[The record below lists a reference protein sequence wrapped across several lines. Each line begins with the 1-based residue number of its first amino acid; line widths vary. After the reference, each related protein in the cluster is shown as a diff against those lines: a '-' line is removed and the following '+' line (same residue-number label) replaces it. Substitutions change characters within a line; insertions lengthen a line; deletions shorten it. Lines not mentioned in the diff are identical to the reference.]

1 MNRLLLLFVALFMT
15 TAIHAREPQR
25 GYRGFIDWENTI
37 GVLDYSHISY
47 GYFDQEKLAEVYGHR
62 TRWLSGV
69 STSHGYQFNSHIY
82 TGIGIMFSHAISAGD
97 IMLPVFAHF
106 RYDYTKGK
114 FRPFVELR
122 GGYNFRE
129 GGGVYFSP
137 AVGYRLNWGRK
148 SNLNFGIGMT
158 VISRPIAQF
167 VYLYDHI
174 DYPEYSP
181 VLNIVIVDS
190 SHRRLCHY
198 PDKRRAN
205 ALFTLRIGIDF

>member
-15 TAIHAREPQR
+15 TAILAREPQR

-37 GVLDYSHISY
+37 GALDYCHFSH
-47 GYFDQEKLAEVYGHR
+47 GYYDQKKLTEVYEHR

-82 TGIGIMFSHAISAGD
+82 AGIGIMFSHAVSAGD

-106 RYDYTKGK
+106 RYDYAKGK

-129 GGGVYFSP
+129 GGGIYFSP
-137 AVGYRLNWGRK
+137 SVGYRLNWGRK
-148 SNLNFGIGMT
+148 SNLNFGIGLT
-158 VISRPIAQF
+158 LISRPIGQL
-167 VYLYDHI
+167 VYIYDHI
-174 DYPEYSP
+174 NFSEA
-181 VLNIVIVDS
+181 S
-190 SHRRLCHY
+190 SHLHILDLSHTSLSIY